1 MPKTF
6 KFKDGGSLTLFT
18 QELIFKIDTNERNAM
33 DAVTKFVQGEI
44 IQRHT
49 DSPRGGRIYR
59 RGQIGTAAGRA
70 TVQRASAP
78 GEAPAVDSNLLRSS
92 ISAGIKKV
100 SPGYIGIVGT
110 DVKYAIFLEEGTGRM
125 DPRPLWAVTLRDL
138 QDEIYRTF
146 ERFLSQ

>member
-1 MPKTF
+1 MPKSF
-6 KFKDGGSLTLFT
+6 KLPGGGTLQLFT
-18 QELIFKIDTNERNAM
+18 NELRFKIDTNERNAM

-59 RGQIGTAAGRA
+59 RGQLGASKGRA

-92 ISAGIKKV
+92 IEAGIEKV
-100 SPGYIGIVGT
+100 SPGYVGLVGT
-110 DVKYAIFLEEGTGRM
+110 NVKYAIFLEEGTGRM
-125 DPRPLWAVTLRDL
+125 EPRPLWAVTLRDL